1 MNTFLFLMLKFQLL
15 ESIEIANLVHIETI
29 KCNMLFLIGFFCV
42 CMLTFSTSFISFLIV
57 PVSASKS
64 FKLKPQKRKKEVSE
78 EKKGKNSEEE
88 RLIHDCEPR
97 THYTHD
103 SRPKTEI
110 NLDGKMHLKSDVHKT
125 RQGKDVI
132 RNIVSFDIGYA
143 RYPPYST
150 SLWCQRTS

>member
-1 MNTFLFLMLKFQLL
+1 
-15 ESIEIANLVHIETI
+15 
-29 KCNMLFLIGFFCV
+29 
-42 CMLTFSTSFISFLIV
+42 MLTFSTSFISFLIV

-88 RLIHDCEPR
+88 RLIHDCEPG
-97 THYTHD
+97 TLYKHD

-125 RQGKDVI
+125 RQGKNVI

>member
-1 MNTFLFLMLKFQLL
+1 
-15 ESIEIANLVHIETI
+15 
-29 KCNMLFLIGFFCV
+29 
-42 CMLTFSTSFISFLIV
+42 MLTFSTSFISFLIV

-97 THYTHD
+97 THYKHD

-132 RNIVSFDIGYA
+132 RNIVL
-143 RYPPYST
+143 RHRLCEVP
-150 SLWCQRTS
+150 SLLNVTLVSEDFMKHNRRE

>member
-1 MNTFLFLMLKFQLL
+1 
-15 ESIEIANLVHIETI
+15 
-29 KCNMLFLIGFFCV
+29 
-42 CMLTFSTSFISFLIV
+42 MLTFSTSFISFLIV

-97 THYTHD
+97 THYKHD

-110 NLDGKMHLKSDVHKT
+110 NLDGKMHIKSDVHKT
-125 RQGKDVI
+125 RQGKNVI
-132 RNIVSFDIGYA
+132 GNIVSFDIGKVCEV
-143 RYPPYST
+143 P
-150 SLWCQRTS
+150 SLLNVTLVSEDFLKHNRRE

>member
-1 MNTFLFLMLKFQLL
+1 
-15 ESIEIANLVHIETI
+15 
-29 KCNMLFLIGFFCV
+29 
-42 CMLTFSTSFISFLIV
+42 MLTFSTSFISFLIV

-97 THYTHD
+97 THYKHD

-125 RQGKDVI
+125 RQGKNVI
-132 RNIVSFDIGYA
+132 RNNYSILRHRLCEVPSLLNVTLVSEDFMKHN
-143 RYPPYST
+143 R
-150 SLWCQRTS
+150 RE

>member
-1 MNTFLFLMLKFQLL
+1 MLKFQLL
-15 ESIEIANLVHIETI
+15 ESIEITNLVHIETT
-29 KCNMLFLIGFFCV
+29 KFNMLFLIVFWGGG
-42 CMLTFSTSFISFLIV
+42 CMLTFSTSFISFLIM

-64 FKLKPQKRKKEVSE
+64 FKLKPQKKKEVSE

-88 RLIHDCEPR
+88 RLIHDCKPR
-97 THYTHD
+97 THYKHD
-103 SRPKTEI
+103 SRLETEI
-110 NLDGKMHLKSDVHKT
+110 NLDDKMHLKSDVHKT
-125 RQGKDVI
+125 RQGKNVI